1 MESSL
6 VPPPLVSNPPPPP
19 PQPNSQVVDDAE
31 RSAASTCIVNQTCTM
46 TCSATDMLNYDL
58 LHTIMEHVD
67 SVSTLKTLKQV
78 SKDFSQPARNTLTN
92 VEWLVRN
99 NLSLHG
105 LLKQGSPSPALVAKL
120 AKASPGCLMQRDG
133 DGLLPLF
140 AAAYKSR
147 FGDALLSTIREVTVR
162 AVPGSVWPARSD
174 EARGLRKGLRP
185 VRTRV
190 SGVIVAA

>member
-1 MESSL
+1 
-6 VPPPLVSNPPPPP
+6 
-19 PQPNSQVVDDAE
+19 
-31 RSAASTCIVNQTCTM
+31 
-46 TCSATDMLNYDL
+46 
-58 LHTIMEHVD
+58 MEHVD
-67 SVSTLKTLKQV
+67 SVATLRNLKCV
-78 SKDFSQPARNTLTN
+78 SKEFAQPARNTLCD
-92 VEWLVRN
+92 VQWLMRN

-105 LLKQGSPSPALVAKL
+105 LLKQGTPSPALAAKL

-133 DGLLPLF
+133 DGLLPLQF

>member
-31 RSAASTCIVNQTCTM
+31 RSAFNQTTVCTM
-46 TCSATDMLNYDL
+46 TRSATDILNFDL
-58 LHTIMEHVD
+58 LHTLMEHVD
-67 SVSTLKTLKQV
+67 SVSTLRALKSV
-78 SKDFSQPARNTLTN
+78 SKDFVQPARNTLTN
-92 VEWLVRN
+92 VEWLMRN
-99 NLSLHG
+99 NISLHF
-105 LLKQGSPSPALVAKL
+105 LLKQGTPSPALAAKL

-133 DGLLPLF
+133 DGLLPLQF